1 MSDPQRAF
9 AAEPADAEVRL
20 AALDLRRHIIAVA
33 PAGSGKTGLLVQRML
48 AALATVDTPEQVVAM
63 TFTNKAAA
71 EIRNRVLGVLQR
83 AAAGTPASDAHDAR
97 SLAYAQIVLQ
107 RDAAREA
114 SQRWS
119 LTANPGRLRATTI
132 DGLQAHIAAELP
144 LLSGLGGR
152 PRVVEDA
159 GLLYEDAVLALFAEI
174 EDTQASQDLR
184 EAAAAWLRAYGNR
197 ADRLIA
203 PFADLLA
210 RREQWQHTL
219 AADFDWQAHERQVL
233 EAIHVAAQEHFTD
246 QFNASEQATLLAIV
260 RAASSVEASL
270 APFASMQHWPRTG
283 AENAAAFAALT
294 WPLLTKN
301 DPITLRKTSG
311 LRAPSFAKGAEH
323 TKLSRPLLAAR
334 VDDEALENAARA
346 LRELPPAQVPGE
358 LIELREALRILLLR
372 LLGHLRAV
380 MGERGETDFV
390 GIAEAARAALR
401 PREDREYRNDFGS
414 DADDEFNEDSGSGFG
429 YGDAL
434 LRRDAQLRHLLVD
447 EMQDTSESQLALL
460 RNLTLGWSAGDGR
473 SLFLVG
479 DPQQSIY
486 AFRKAEVRL
495 FQQLL
500 QERRLGELPLNV
512 LRLSANFRSEPV
524 VVDWF
529 NAAFERIFPDFDDAL
544 SGAVAYSPSI
554 AARTAAADETQPAAV
569 RVHVWNKDC
578 AADEAR
584 GAARLAAA
592 YAAAGGSVAILV
604 RARSHVRAT
613 LAELR
618 ALGVRAACQDV
629 DPLAE
634 LPAVRDVLALARA
647 LWHPEDRL
655 AWAVL
660 LRAPLV
666 GLSWADLLRL
676 SIDRRRLTWPERLMA
691 ADLSALSEEGRAR
704 VKTLLDLLAAINA
717 DHARASLP
725 ERVEILWTALGGPAC
740 VDATSLGDVR
750 RTFGLLREH
759 ATQGLADAR
768 RFERAVAELYAA
780 AGEGAV
786 QVMTIH
792 KAKGL
797 EFDHVVMVGAG
808 RAARAEDRPLLH
820 LTETPH
826 GPLLVPKPPR
836 HWPQDAPH
844 TLAALQLY
852 NFAHGLHA
860 RVRSSEGLRLLYV
873 AATRARRT
881 LDICFCADIEE
892 KTGARKPKSNS
903 FAEALLK
910 GIDRATMIATD
921 GESPSENSTMN
932 AAGSPPRAPRLPID
946 LVLPDEDESAY
957 PIYLPQL
964 QRSLRPSEAVLS
976 AADDKRADSDIYA
989 QLVGTLF
996 HQALE
1001 KISRDGI
1008 ERWHAGAST
1017 RASALAAGFRRLSLP
1032 EPQVENAV
1040 ARVLELVDRTL
1051 ASATGRWILGP
1062 HVWARSEYALAGYRD
1077 GRWISALLDRCFET
1091 GEGELWIVDY
1101 KTSAQPIAVDAI
1113 ERYIAQSAET
1123 YGPQLMLYS
1132 ELLKSQR
1139 PGKTVIA
1146 ALYFPEGDRLLRY
1159 EN

>member
-1 MSDPQRAF
+1 MSDKQTAIV
-9 AAEPADAEVRL
+9 AEPADAEVRL

-83 AAAGTPASDAHDAR
+83 AAASTTASDAHDAR

-107 RDAAREA
+107 RDAARDA

-119 LTANPGRLRATTI
+119 LIANPERLRATTI
-132 DGLQAHIAAELP
+132 DGLQAQIAAELP

-174 EDTQASQDLR
+174 EDAQAPQDVR
-184 EAAAAWLRAYGNR
+184 DAAATLLRAYGNR

-210 RREQWQHTL
+210 RREQWQYTL
-219 AADFDWQAHERQVL
+219 AADFDWLAHERQVL

-246 QFNASEQATLLAIV
+246 QFNASEQAHLLAIV
-260 RAASSVEASL
+260 RAASLVEASL
-270 APFASMQHWPRTG
+270 APFAAIQKWPQLG
-283 AENAAAFAALT
+283 AENAAAFVALT
-294 WPLLTKN
+294 WPLLTKS
-301 DPITLRKTSG
+301 DHATLRKTSG
-311 LRAPSFAKGAEH
+311 LRAPAFAKGAKH
-323 TKLSRPLLAAR
+323 TKLLRPLLEAR
-334 VDDEALENAARA
+334 IDDTALENAARA
-346 LRELPPAQVPGE
+346 LRELPPAQVPAQ
-358 LIELREALRILLLR
+358 LVDLREALRILLLR

-401 PREDREYRNDFGS
+401 PRES
-414 DADDEFNEDSGSGFG
+414 QDSGQVFGDDSDNDSVGSFG

-460 RNLTLGWSAGDGR
+460 RNLTLSWSAGDGR

-500 QERRLGELPLNV
+500 HERRLGDLPLNV
-512 LRLSANFRSEPV
+512 LRLSANFRSEPTV
-524 VVDWF
+524 VEWF
-529 NAAFERIFPDFDDAL
+529 NAAFERIFPNFNDAL

-554 AARTAAADETQPAAV
+554 AARPAAADETKPAAV
-569 RVHVWNKDC
+569 NVYVWSKDG
-578 AADEAR
+578 AADEAH
-584 GAARLAAA
+584 GAARTAAA
-592 YAAAGGSVAILV
+592 YAETGASVAILV

-613 LAELR
+613 LVELR

-660 LRAPLV
+660 LRAPFV
-666 GLSWADLLRL
+666 GLSWADMLSL
-676 SIDRRRLTWPERLMA
+676 SISRRRMTWPERLA
-691 ADLSALSEEGRAR
+691 VADFATLSAEGAKR
-704 VKTLLDLLAAINA
+704 VKKLLDLFDKINA
-717 DHARASLP
+717 DHARAGLP

-740 VDATSLGDVR
+740 VDTVALGDVR
-750 RTFGLLREH
+750 RTFALIREH
-759 ATQGLADAR
+759 ASQGLADAR

-780 AGEGAV
+780 AGDGAV

-797 EFDHVVMVGAG
+797 EFDHVIMVGAG
-808 RAARAEDRPLLH
+808 RGARQEDRPLLH

-826 GPLLVPKPPR
+826 GALLVPKPPR

-852 NFAHGLHA
+852 DFTHALHA

-881 LDICFCADIEE
+881 LDICFCADVDK
-892 KTGARKPKSNS
+892 KTSTRKPKSNS

-910 GIDRATMIATD
+910 GIDHSTIIVANS
-921 GESPSENSTMN
+921 ESITEDSTVN
-932 AAGSPPRAPRLPID
+932 EAGSPPRAPRLPVD
-946 LVLPDEDESAY
+946 FVLPAEDESTYA
-957 PIYLPQL
+957 IYMPQL

-976 AADDKRADSDIYA
+976 AVDDKRADDDIYA

-1008 ERWHAGAST
+1008 ERWNAGAAT

-1032 EPQVENAV
+1032 EPQVEPAV
-1040 ARVLELVDRTL
+1040 SRVLELVARTL
-1051 ASATGRWILGP
+1051 ASTTGRWIVGP
-1062 HVWARSEYALAGYRD
+1062 HPWARSEYALAGYRD
-1077 GRWISALLDRCFET
+1077 GRWFSALLDRCFET
-1091 GEGELWIVDY
+1091 AEGELWIVDY
-1101 KTSAQPIAVDAI
+1101 KTSARTIAADAV

-1123 YGPQLMLYS
+1123 YRPQLMLYS
-1132 ELLKSQR
+1132 ELLTSQR
-1139 PGKTVIA
+1139 PGKMVTA

-1159 EN
+1159 ES